1 MQDKTQVNF
10 VQWVCEAQHTQQVHK
25 SKVLG
30 SPCSPK
36 LVFIFLL
43 LIGKTRQKA
52 KDKDCIE
59 PRTPPTTSG
68 SIRNKFLPDHSP

>member
-1 MQDKTQVNF
+1 MF
-10 VQWVCEAQHTQQVHK
+10 
-25 SKVLG
+25 SKVG
-30 SPCSPK
+30 
-36 LVFIFLL
+36 VIIFLL
-43 LIGKTRQKA
+43 LIGKMRHKA